1 MRTIQRVEVF
11 PVRIPVTKTLTFAS
25 GTAGA
30 AGAPTPFVF
39 VKLTDSEGETGWGAV
54 RPMPSWSYETL
65 ASQVTTIRDV
75 FAPALIGMQITDIHG
90 MHRTLHR
97 LIGRGPSTGQP
108 NAKAAVDM
116 AFYDLASRAAGMS
129 LRAFLGGSDALDTV
143 PLSYTLTAHD
153 AAAILDDIAEGQE
166 SGFVHFNFKAAV
178 APDTDVEIASIAR
191 ENVSGFL
198 WADANQGFT
207 LHEARRTGKIFEE
220 IGVDLL
226 EQPFPADQPN
236 LMRLLRNH
244 VNIPLAVDESSVS
257 ASDFYDY
264 ASAGVVD
271 YLIIKLSRSGGI
283 YPTIQQIAVAEA
295 AGLAMIVSG
304 LTDTLINKLSA
315 CQVALAYGCTR
326 PAGLNGSQ
334 FLDESA
340 IYPTLKEI
348 EYDGAV
354 HFTDAPG
361 VGVHPDESAL
371 RDRVIA
377 LP

>member
-30 AGAPTPFVF
+30 AGAPAPFVF
-39 VKLTDSEGETGWGAV
+39 VKLTDSEGEIGWGAV

-65 ASQVTTIRDV
+65 ASQVTTIRDM

-90 MHRTLHR
+90 MHRKLHK

-129 LRAFLGGSDALDTV
+129 LRTFLGGSDAPDTV

-153 AAAILDDIAEGQE
+153 SAAILDDIDEGLAG
-166 SGFVHFNFKAAV
+166 GFVHFNFKAAV
-178 APDTDVEIASIAR
+178 APDTDIEIARIAR
-191 ENVSGFL
+191 EKVSGFL

-207 LHEARRTGKIFEE
+207 LHEARRTAKIFEE

-236 LMRLLRNH
+236 LMRLLRSH

-257 ASDFYDY
+257 PSDFYDY

-348 EYDGAV
+348 EYDGEV

-361 VGVHPDESAL
+361 VGVHPDEAAL
-371 RDRVIA
+371 RSLTINM
-377 LP
+377 